1 LVLVGQT
8 MRLFQLLIRFLNGL
22 GLAAAFSAAAAAP

>member
-1 LVLVGQT
+1 
-8 MRLFQLLIRFLNGL
+8 MRLFQLLLLLLIRFLNGL